1 MAEGAR
7 MMEVNDWDRA
17 IDALLKAVET
27 GHFKTKGRAAH
38 NLAVVYEILGD
49 LDEAKRWAS
58 DAWGRFGIRKSRD
71 YGYLLTRRIN
81 EQRLLDSQ
89 LQ

>member
-1 MAEGAR
+1 

-17 IDALLKAVET
+17 IDALLTAVET

-58 DAWGRFGIRKSRD
+58 DAWGRYGIRKSRD

-89 LQ
+89 LRESP